1 MWQEELR
8 EQRKGLILE
17 AAATIFAERGYQ
29 RATVKEIAAQAG
41 IAPGTIYLYFE
52 NKHDLLLTIVD
63 RVIGQ
68 AFEQLLAQLAHSDT
82 KEYIATIMQVL
93 AEFAQN
99 NQSFLQALI
108 AEIWVDEEL
117 QERFFT
123 QVVNPVFTASTA
135 HMETLI
141 EKGQARK
148 CRAEIVVPAV
158 LGSLLVLAAM
168 RAQAP
173 GQVMAD
179 ISNEELIEE
188 LTQLYIH
195 GLGPAPE
202 A

>member
-8 EQRKGLILE
+8 EQRRSLILE

-29 RATVKEIAAQAG
+29 RATVKKIAAQAG

-63 RVIGQ
+63 QVIGQ
-68 AFEQLLAQLAHSDT
+68 ALDQLLAQLAHSDT
-82 KEYIATIMQVL
+82 QEYIATIMQVL
-93 AEFAQN
+93 AEFAQH
-99 NQSFLQALI
+99 NQAFLQALI

-117 QERFFT
+117 QERFFS
-123 QVVNPVFTASTA
+123 QVVNPVFEAGAA

-141 EKGQARK
+141 AKGQARE

-158 LGSLLVLAAM
+158 LGSLLMLAAM
-168 RAQAP
+168 RVQAP
-173 GQVMAD
+173 NQVMAGT
-179 ISNEELIEE
+179 SNEDLIEE

-195 GLGPAPE
+195 GLGPEPKA
-202 A
+202 